1 MEVKMNRTK
10 AHIHERIAQLVNG
23 ADTVRRSQ
31 RVDDANLDEIRF
43 CVADKVRE
51 MQWR

>member
-1 MEVKMNRTK
+1 MEVKMYRTK

-23 ADTVRRSQ
+23 VDAVRRNQ
-31 RVDDANLDEIRF
+31 RENEANLDEIRV
-43 CVADKVRE
+43 CVADRFRE